1 MPLADTPRGVLMAG
15 FGHYLPER
23 RVENAEIEAE
33 MGLKPGWIESRTG
46 IRSRHYA
53 ALDQAV
59 SDLAVPAGRMAL
71 DRAGV
76 AAGQI
81 GLLLLTTSTPDH
93 LLPPTAPLVA
103 HRLGLGCG
111 ASDLAGACA
120 GFLQSL
126 VLGAGHVRLT
136 GQSVLVIAAN
146 ILSRRI
152 APGDISTRA
161 LFADAAGAVVLAP
174 SSDRDRGPR
183 SVVLKSDGAGYDMI
197 RIARGGSRQPYDG
210 SREGL
215 TMAMS
220 DGRAVFFRAVEGM
233 AGSAR
238 EAISQAGLTAADVA
252 TWVPHQA
259 NGRIIAQVGARL
271 GLDHA
276 ERLGTLDRHGN
287 SSAAT
292 MPLALSCRA
301 AERPLA
307 EGPMLLTAFG
317 AGLLWGSVVWQP

>member
-1 MPLADTPRGVLMAG
+1 MPLADRPLGVAMAG

-23 RVENAEIEAE
+23 RVESAEIEAE
-33 MGLKPGWIESRTG
+33 MGLEPGWIAARTG
-46 IRSRHYA
+46 ILSRHYA
-53 ALDQAV
+53 APDQAV
-59 SDLAVPAGRMAL
+59 SDLAVPAGQMAL
-71 DRAGV
+71 RQAGI
-76 AAGQI
+76 AAEKI
-81 GLLLLTTSTPDH
+81 GLLLLATSTPDH

-103 HRLGLGCG
+103 HRLGLGAG
-111 ASDLAGACA
+111 AMDLAGACA
-120 GFLQSL
+120 GFLQAL

-152 APGDISTRA
+152 APGDIGTRA

-174 SSDRDRGPR
+174 SSDRERGPLASILR
-183 SVVLKSDGAGYDMI
+183 SDGGGYGLI

-210 SREGL
+210 TQDGL
-215 TMAMS
+215 AMQMS
-220 DGRAVFFRAVEGM
+220 DGRAVFSRAVEGM
-233 AGSAR
+233 AGSGKQ
-238 EAISQAGLTAADVA
+238 AIGEAGLTAADIA

-271 GLDHA
+271 GLDRA

-292 MPLALSCRA
+292 MPLALSCRV
-301 AERPLA
+301 AEGPLA
-307 EGPMLLTAFG
+307 QGPMLLTAFG
-317 AGLLWGSVVWQP
+317 AGLLWGSVVWRP